1 MAKTEL
7 TNMCMIYK
15 DNKVLVQERVKS
27 WKGISFP
34 GGHVEDGESV
44 VESTKREIKE
54 ETGLIVSNLVPCG
67 IVHWYN
73 NETGERYFVFNYK
86 TSSFSGNLLNKTDEG
101 KVYWVEIDKL
111 STLNLSEGFKDRLPM
126 FLEEKYIEAF
136 GIWNKNGERKVMMK

>member
-27 WKGISFP
+27 WKGITFP
-34 GGHVEDGESV
+34 GGHVENGESI

-54 ETGLIVSNLVPCG
+54 ETGLIITNLVPCG

-86 TSSFSGNLLNKTDEG
+86 TSSFSGNLLNKSEEG

-111 STLNLSEGFKDRLPM
+111 STLNLSEGFQERLPM
-126 FLEEKYIEAF
+126 FLEDKYIEAF

>member
-27 WKGISFP
+27 WKGITFP

-86 TSSFSGNLLNKTDEG
+86 TSSFSGNLLNKTDER

-111 STLNLSEGFKDRLPM
+111 STLNLSEGFKERLPM

>member
-54 ETGLIVSNLVPCG
+54 ETGLIVLNLVPCG

-111 STLNLSEGFKDRLPM
+111 INLNLSEGFQERLPM
-126 FLEEKYIEAF
+126 FLEDKYIEAF